1 MTFSFHPEAESELED
16 AASWYEERQAGL
28 GLDFLAEAHA
38 AIQRIVRHPV
48 AWPVLEGDVRRA
60 LVHRFPYGV
69 LYGLLNGEVFVLA
82 VMHLHR
88 RPGYWQD
95 RMR

>member
-1 MTFSFHPEAESELED
+1 MSYTFHPEAEVELEE
-16 AASWYEERQAGL
+16 AAAWYDERQAGL
-28 GLDFLAEAHA
+28 GLDFLSEVYGTVH
-38 AIQRIVRHPV
+38 RIVRHPL
-48 AWPVLEGDVRRA
+48 AWPVLDKGVRRA

-69 LYGLLNGEVFVLA
+69 LYGLVDGQILVVA

-95 RMR
+95 RMD

>member
-1 MTFSFHPEAESELED
+1 VSYSFHPEAEQELEE
-16 AASWYEERQAGL
+16 AAAWYEEHRVGL
-28 GLDFLAEAHA
+28 GVDFLTEIYGTIH
-38 AIQRIVRHPV
+38 RIVRHPM
-48 AWPVLEGDVRRA
+48 AWPPLKKGVRRA

-69 LYGLLNGEVFVLA
+69 LYGLEEEHVFIVT

-95 RMR
+95 RIG